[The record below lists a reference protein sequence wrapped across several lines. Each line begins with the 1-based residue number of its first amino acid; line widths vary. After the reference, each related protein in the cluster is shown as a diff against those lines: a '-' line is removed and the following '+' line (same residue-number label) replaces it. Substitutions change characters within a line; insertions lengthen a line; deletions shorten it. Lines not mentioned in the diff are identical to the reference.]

1 MTSSFSKK
9 VYFDRL
15 PDDRRRPFFDRWQ
28 FRRGFPIGSDVD
40 FDVPAVSRGVMGDAV
55 PSAHVK
61 LGRLDEN
68 SLSPFP
74 KRSGQPT
81 SPANI
86 SISVNR
92 ISFELH
98 DDQVLPRH

>member
-9 VYFDRL
+9 VHCERL
-15 PDDRRRPFFDRWQ
+15 PDDGRRPFVVGWH

-68 SLSPFP
+68 SP
-74 KRSGQPT
+74 KSNSETIWSAYIYR
-81 SPANI
+81 
-86 SISVNR
+86 
-92 ISFELH
+92 
-98 DDQVLPRH
+98 LPPPILLLPCT